1 MGMTVIY
8 LEDQPDGVS
17 VTAEHLGEDGQS
29 QELAHKIIQSILF
42 LNDVYYSQGNQ
53 ISGYPFSP
61 VIQ

>member
-17 VTAEHLGEDGQS
+17 VTAEHLGDNGQS
-29 QELAHKIIQSILF
+29 QELAHQIIQSILY
-42 LNDVYYSQGNQ
+42 LNNVYYSQGNK
-53 ISGYPFSP
+53 ISGHPFSP